1 MFIFK
6 SGTLSIQILRKY
18 EIQYYMFLKKIINFY
33 TILNTSR
40 YKYQI
45 IIILK
50 TLCVINDYHKNE
62 RIFKNDII

>member
-18 EIQYYMFLKKIINFY
+18 EIQYYILLKKIINFY

-40 YKYQI
+40 YKY
-45 IIILK
+45 
-50 TLCVINDYHKNE
+50 
-62 RIFKNDII
+62 